1 MTQYRIVNCEFRM
14 SPTAILLMTL
24 ALCVLA
30 APLVAESQQAEKVY
44 RIGYLTA
51 GGGVNEAFRQAV
63 RQLGYMEGQ
72 NVVIESR
79 SAEGK
84 LERLPD
90 LATELARL
98 NVDVIVTITTP
109 AAQAAKAATATIP
122 IVMAGSSEP
131 AELGL
136 IASLAR
142 PGGNVTGVTNNPGSG
157 FMGKWLQLLK
167 EAAPKTSRVAHIHDR
182 SIPADARG
190 FTDGQTAARALGLT
204 VQSVDVRGPN
214 DFDQAFAMMTR
225 EHADALIVVPNTVN
239 GNHTKL
245 IVDFAAKYRLPSM
258 FGESGPVRAGGLISY
273 SVNWDD
279 LRRRAAI
286 YVDKILK
293 GAKPADLPVE
303 QPTKLELLV
312 NLKTAKALGLTIP
325 QSILIRADEAIQ

>member
-1 MTQYRIVNCEFRM
+1 MIADFR
-14 SPTAILLMTL
+14 SWIGPTPILTVVL
-24 ALCVLA
+24 ALGILA
-30 APLVAESQQAEKVY
+30 APLAAEAQQAGKIY

-51 GGGVNEAFRQAV
+51 GGSVNEAFRQAV
-63 RQLGYMEGQ
+63 RQLGYVEGQ
-72 NVVIESR
+72 NVAIESR
-79 SAEGK
+79 FAEGK

-131 AELGL
+131 VELGL
-136 IASLAR
+136 IASLAW
-142 PGGNVTGVTNNPGSG
+142 PSGNVTGVTNNPGSG

-182 SIPADARG
+182 SIPADVRG
-190 FTDGQTAARALGLT
+190 FTDGQTAARALDLT
-204 VQSVDVRGPN
+204 VLSVDVRGPN
-214 DFDQAFAMMTR
+214 DFDQAFAMLTR
-225 EHADALIVVPNTVN
+225 EHADALIVIPNTVN

-245 IVDFAAKYRLPSM
+245 IVDFAAKYWLPSM
-258 FGESGPVRAGGLISY
+258 FGESSAVRAEGLMSY

-293 GAKPADLPVE
+293 GAKPADLPIE
-303 QPTKLELLV
+303 QPTKYELVV

-325 QSILIRADEAIQ
+325 QSVLIQADEVIQ